1 MTEQN
6 PKRKYIIL
14 FAVAISI
21 ILYLAGVF
29 SGLYANKLIKE
40 STQRDIFD
48 LKAETSKDLE
58 LLQNYID
65 FLDSNIK
72 DMQLEQTFVETL
84 SNKEMCNYSAISLN
98 ELFRQLSYY
107 WSRLPYRI
115 EEYEKYNELSE
126 EYKTLKKQYAHV
138 SIRTWILARSRYEKC
153 SIDLVHGL
161 YFYSVDCEECIKQGE
176 QLDILGNNIKQQGR
190 EMIMFPIDFY
200 LEEPI
205 VENLKKYYDIK
216 STPAIIINDMVLQGR
231 LFTANELFKVANL
244 TPSLK

>member
-6 PKRKYIIL
+6 PKRKHVIL

-29 SGLYANKLIKE
+29 SGLYANKIIQE
-40 STQRDIFD
+40 STQKDIFR
-48 LKAETSKDLE
+48 LKTETSKDLE

-65 FLDSNIK
+65 FLDSNLK

-84 SNKEMCNYSAISLN
+84 SNEEMCSFSAISLN
-98 ELFRQLSYY
+98 ELFTQLSYY

-138 SIRTWILARSRYEKC
+138 SIRTWILAKSQYEKC
-153 SIDLVHGL
+153 NIDLVHGL
-161 YFYSVDCEECIKQGE
+161 YFYSADCMECIKQGE
-176 QLDILGNNIKQQGR
+176 QLDILGKNIKQRGR
-190 EMIMFPIDFY
+190 EIIMFPIDFHMK
-200 LEEPI
+200 EPTL
-205 VENLKKYYDIK
+205 ENLKKYYGIK
-216 STPAIIINDMVLQGR
+216 STPAIIINDKVMQGR
-231 LFTANELFKVANL
+231 LFTASELFKAANL
-244 TPSLK
+244 TTSLK